1 MSKEER
7 ALEAI
12 EKMSGEFTTGAG
24 VKVTGTVTEASAA
37 AIAASLAK
45 MQPVNT
51 LTKVEDSL
59 DAAGDEITLATASID
74 ASYGVTILLS
84 KAAYVCL
91 SGACGA
97 NSPEL
102 PAGSYEFSMVGASI
116 GIKKSIDDGKY
127 AVYGKATV

>member
-1 MSKEER
+1 MALQVSYFVKFKEW
-7 ALEAI
+7 
-12 EKMSGEFTTGAG
+12 FTTIVGAISG
-24 VKVTGTVTEASAA
+24 GKVLTTETSAA

-45 MQPVNT
+45 MQPINS
-51 LTKVEDSL
+51 LTKIEDDL
-59 DAAGDEITLATASID
+59 DASGDEITFASASID
-74 ASYGVTILLS
+74 PSYGVTVLLS

-116 GIKKSIDDGKY
+116 GIKKSSDDGKY
-127 AVYGKATV
+127 AVYGKATA